1 MVDSVLGILKIR
13 NWKSEM
19 GSGKLSNMEKL
30 IITAKPR
37 NGDFKVCFA
46 GRN

>member
-1 MVDSVLGILKIR
+1 
-13 NWKSEM
+13 M

-37 NGDFKVCFA
+37 NGDFKVCFGTEIRRFTNPCPA
-46 GRN
+46 